1 MAGIVKVGGV
11 SIASHNAGTDVVTLD
26 NVTLGS
32 STVFPAGHVKQVLQA
47 TKTEKESVAGHATK
61 DTYVAIAAD
70 GGSGNWEQTITTTNS
85 NKVLVSVHL
94 SLGSTSTYTIWWRMQ
109 RGSTDF
115 AYGTEPLSG
124 QSSATARV
132 RITHNNANEVSSMTW
147 LDSPSTGTH
156 TYRVV
161 WQGESG
167 VSALLNR
174 TSSNADA
181 ASHGS
186 LVSTITLMEVTV

>member
-1 MAGIVKVGGV
+1 MSGIVQVGGV
-11 SIASHNAGTDVVTLD
+11 ALASHDSVTDKVSLD
-26 NVTLGS
+26 SG
-32 STVFPAGHVKQVLQA
+32 TVFPAGHVIQVLQA
-47 TKTEKESVAGHATK
+47 TKTERESVAGHATK
-61 DTYVAIAAD
+61 DTYVAIPAD

-85 NKVLVSVHL
+85 NKVLVYVCLTL
-94 SLGSTSTYTIWWRMQ
+94 SNVATYGAWWRMQ

-124 QSSATARV
+124 QSSATSRM
-132 RITHNNANEVSSMTW
+132 RISHANDTRTSSMMW

-156 TYRVV
+156 TYRVI
-161 WQGESG
+161 WQGETG
-167 VSALLNR
+167 ETAVLNG
-174 TSSNADA
+174 TQSNTNA